1 MSNQVN
7 VHALVRE
14 PVRELARI
22 ERAELELDFSAQNI
36 S

>member
-7 VHALVRE
+7 VHAL
-14 PVRELARI
+14 VRELARI